1 MTEIADYKQAFIR
14 NHWYAAAWCHE
25 IGSKPL
31 PRTILGERLVLFAG
45 KDGAIA
51 ALKDQ
56 CPHRLA
62 PLSMGECIDGGLR
75 CGYHGLLFNAS
86 GDCINVPG
94 QDFIPTTAKVRS
106 YPVRERFGLAWVWMG
121 EDSPDETRLPEIP
134 QHGQAGWALLEHGY
148 QHHAANYRI
157 EIENLM
163 DPAHTTYLHKQTI
176 GNPAAKNVPVEVSR
190 NERSITASRLLQ
202 KTPPSPFDKQS
213 RDWGDALV
221 DRYVAFSFDL
231 PNVSFV
237 EVCALPTGLERT
249 EDNKNTGLRTL
260 SYKFLTPEDERN
272 THFFWL
278 HLRNHRLDDAGYEKQ
293 LRAGLEQTYI
303 EDNQVASA
311 IQIEQERCGRRQF
324 TGLKI
329 DHAPTMALRI
339 LDTMIAADE
348 GRSTAEHS

>member
-14 NHWYAAAWCHE
+14 NNWYAAAWRRE
-25 IGSKPL
+25 IDTRPL
-31 PRTILGERLVLFAG
+31 ARTILGERLALFPTKEG
-45 KDGAIA
+45 GIG

-86 GDCINVPG
+86 GACINVPG
-94 QDFIPTTAKVRS
+94 QDFIPTTAKVKS
-106 YPVRERFGLAWVWMG
+106 YPVRERLGLVWVWMG
-121 EDSPDETRLPEIP
+121 DAEPDESRLPSIP
-134 QHGQAGWALLEHGY
+134 QHGEPGWALLQDGY

-176 GNPAAKNVPVEVSR
+176 GNPAAKDVPVQVER
-190 NERSITASRLLQ
+190 NERSISAFRWMER
-202 KTPPSPFDKQS
+202 TPPSPFDKQS
-213 RDWGDALV
+213 RDFGDGLV
-221 DRYVAFSFDL
+221 DRMVSFSFEL
-231 PNVSFV
+231 PGVSFV
-237 EVCALPTGLERT
+237 EVCSMPTGLDKT
-249 EDNKNTGLRTL
+249 EDNKNLGLRTL
-260 SYKFLTPEDERN
+260 SYKFLTPEDERH

-278 HLRNHRLDDAGYEKQ
+278 HLRNHRLDDTAYEQQ
-293 LRAGLEQTYI
+293 LRAGLEKTYV

-311 IQIEQERCGRRQF
+311 IQIEQERCGKRQF

-329 DHAPTMALRI
+329 DHAPTMALRL
-339 LDTMIAADE
+339 LDTMIADE
-348 GRSTAEHS
+348 QATAVA